1 MRQPAWSVVFG
12 LCLLSSPLSAPA
24 HAAEPAFTFSTE
36 SVPASTP
43 QQALDQ
49 IEVAAPFVVEL
60 IAAEPLTQDPVDFD
74 WGPDGKLWVVEMADY
89 PNGLDGKGSPGGR
102 IRVLEDRDGDGVY
115 DTSTLFA
122 NNLSTP
128 NGILV
133 WREGVLVTACPD
145 VLYLADTTGDGKA
158 DHVEKLYTGF
168 APGNQQHRVNGLRW
182 GLDHWIYLANGD
194 SGGTVRSVRTG
205 QEIDIRGRDLR
216 IDPET
221 GALEAIAGQ
230 TQFGRNRDD
239 WGHWFGCNNPNPIFH
254 YVLDDHYLR
263 RSPHIA
269 PPPIKRDIRS
279 GETLVYPIGPII
291 SHCDPKY
298 RPIGATPRFT
308 SACGTIVYRDNL
320 FGPDYENVT
329 FTSEPV
335 YNIVHARKLIP
346 NGVSFESVKLQ
357 GEALEFFRSKDPWCR
372 PTALHVGPDGALYV
386 ADMVREVIEHPEWI
400 DDNLERTLNVRAGAE
415 YGRLYRIAPR
425 GVPRRQVPRFDKL
438 TTSELVAALES
449 SSGWQR
455 DLVQRML
462 IWKHDL
468 TAVGPLRAL
477 LASSSRPLTR
487 LHALYTLSGL
497 QQLSSEDVSR
507 GLSDTHPGVRRHA
520 IILAE
525 QFRQQIA
532 ANPAVWEPH
541 FAPLV
546 DDADPHVRL
555 QLAYTLGELTTDWS
569 ARHLARLAVA
579 GRDDADLTAAI
590 LSSLSG
596 GNVATVTAALLESRG
611 TPPEVLG
618 RVAAVAV
625 RLGHRDAAAA
635 VLNASAPGAK
645 TWLLLGTWFN
655 QLGPEANKLD
665 QLLTPPAFSAI
676 TNLLDESRQLV
687 FAAAAPV
694 EQRVAAIRLLAR
706 QPQLVTSD
714 LEQLASLLRPDVPIQ
729 IQQSV
734 VARLAE
740 LNDQRVPQILIANWP
755 SHGPQIRQQIIDVLL
770 NRPAWG
776 SVLCDQLQAG
786 VITSASLSS
795 AQQSALRQHRDAGI
809 RDRANELLGQIS
821 SDRAD
826 SLEAF
831 TPAIDRVSTAHST
844 DGRKV
849 FEKKCSSCHRLG
861 TIGTAIGPNLA
872 ALATRTPEAIL
883 LAIIDPNRAAEAKYL
898 QYQVALNDG
907 RVLTGMIVEETAT
920 SITLVSTDA
929 KLQTLLRSDID
940 ALQGS
945 SLSLM
950 PVGLEKDLD
959 LDAMASLIA
968 FVLGPHES
976 AAP

>member
-1 MRQPAWSVVFG
+1 MCQSTWSVVFG
-12 LCLLSSPLSAPA
+12 LCLLPALLPSPA

-36 SVPASTP
+36 SVPASSP
-43 QQALDQ
+43 QQALGQ
-49 IEVAAPFVVEL
+49 IEVANPFVVEL

-89 PNGLDGKGSPGGR
+89 PNGLDGNGSPGGR
-102 IRVLEDRDGDGVY
+102 VRVLEDRDGDGTY

-122 NNLSTP
+122 DQLSTP

-158 DHVEKLYTGF
+158 DHIEKLYTGF

-194 SGGTVRSVRTG
+194 SGGTVRSARTG

-221 GALEAIAGQ
+221 GGLEAIAGQ

-239 WGHWFGCNNPNPIFH
+239 WGNWFGCNNPNPIFH

-279 GETLVYPIGPII
+279 GDTLVYPIGPII

-308 SACGTIVYRDNL
+308 SACGTIVYRDDL
-320 FGPDYENVT
+320 FGPDYENAT

-335 YNIVHARKLIP
+335 YNIVHARRLNPK
-346 NGVSFESVKLQ
+346 GVSFDSVKLQ
-357 GEALEFFRSKDPWCR
+357 GETLEFFRSEDPWCR

-386 ADMVREVIEHPEWI
+386 ADMVREVIEHPQWI
-400 DDNLERTLNVRAGAE
+400 DDDLERTLDVRAGAE
-415 YGRLYRIAPR
+415 YGRIYRIAPR
-425 GVPRRQVPRFDKL
+425 DVPRRQVQRLNTL
-438 TTSELVAALES
+438 TTAELVAALDS
-449 SSGWQR
+449 PSGWQR

-468 TAVGPLRAL
+468 AAVEPLRTL
-477 LASSSRPLTR
+477 LANSPRQLTR
-487 LHALYTLSGL
+487 LHALYTLTGL
-497 QQLSSEDVSR
+497 QQLTSEDVFR
-507 GLSDTHPGVRRHA
+507 GLSDAHPGVRRHA
-520 IILAE
+520 ILLAE
-525 QFRQQIA
+525 QFRQEIA
-532 ANPAVWEPH
+532 ENPAAWELH
-541 FAPLV
+541 FAPLA

-555 QLAYTLGELTTDWS
+555 QLAYTLGELMTDWS
-569 ARHLARLAVA
+569 AHHLARLALT
-579 GRDDADLTAAI
+579 GSDDADLTAAI
-590 LSSLSG
+590 LSSLNGDNIS
-596 GNVATVTAALLESRG
+596 AVTAALLESKG
-611 TPPEVLG
+611 TPAEVLG

-625 RLGHRDAAAA
+625 RLGNRDAAAA
-635 VLNASAPGAK
+635 VLSDSTPGEK
-645 TWLLLGTWFN
+645 TWLLLGTWFDL
-655 QLGPEANKLD
+655 LGPEAEKLD
-665 QLLTPPAFSAI
+665 QLLTPPAFSAMSR
-676 TNLLDESRQLV
+676 LLDESRQTALATAV
-687 FAAAAPV
+687 PVAP
-694 EQRVAAIRLLAR
+694 RVAAIRLLAR
-706 QPQLVTSD
+706 LPQRIASD
-714 LEQLASLLRPDVPIQ
+714 LERLASLLQPDVPIQ
-729 IQQSV
+729 IQQSAV
-734 VARLAE
+734 ERLAD
-740 LNDQRVPQILIANWP
+740 LSDQGVPPILMANWP
-755 SHGPQIRQQIIDVLL
+755 SHGPQIRQQIIDALL
-770 NRPAWG
+770 SRPAWG

-786 VITSASLSS
+786 VITAASLSS
-795 AQQSALRQHRDAGI
+795 AQQAALRQHRDTGI
-809 RDRANELLGQIS
+809 RERAIELLGQIS
-821 SDRAD
+821 SDRAEA
-826 SLEAF
+826 LEAF
-831 TPAIDRVSTAHST
+831 TPAIDGVSTAHSIE
-844 DGRKV
+844 GQKI
-849 FEKKCSSCHRLG
+849 FEKKCASCHRLG
-861 TIGTAIGPNLA
+861 TIGNAIGPNLA

-907 RVLTGMIVEETAT
+907 RILTGMIQEETAT

-929 KLQTLLRSDID
+929 KQHTLLRSDID

-959 LDAMASLIA
+959 IEAMANLIA
-968 FVLGPHES
+968 FVLGPHETP
-976 AAP
+976 AQ